1 MKKFKNID
9 FKNWNIR
16 RLIYLIGGF
25 WMIMQS
31 FFDKTW
37 WIAIFGLYFLSM
49 AIFQF
54 GCASGNCAVE
64 PKKN

>member
-1 MKKFKNID
+1 MKNFL
-9 FKNWNIR
+9 KNWNVR
-16 RLIYLIGGF
+16 RIVYLVGGL
-25 WMIMQS
+25 WMISQS

-54 GCASGNCAVE
+54 GCASGNCSRRSE
-64 PKKN
+64 KI